1 MITFRTNSINEQI
14 LVTIKD
20 IGKFY
25 HQIIVNSDKIEI
37 QGVKNGVISS
47 EFIQKDLKSWT
58 TFFLEYQ
65 SNQINIKFSYI
76 INNDPIYQGDFI
88 FDSTSIEVSG
98 VSIRSGYKNEKF
110 FKGDISSIEFY
121 HKKEINTI
129 IHSYL
134 KYLLIDNQII

>member
-58 TFFLEYQ
+58 
-65 SNQINIKFSYI
+65 
-76 INNDPIYQGDFI
+76 PIYQGDFI